1 MQIQKILS
9 KQTLLCVTLSA
20 LFLSSSANGNSDTF
34 KHYQEQYKEYLKAQ
48 QQDFQ
53 DYKKQQQE
61 AFEAYKKELQ
71 KYWENPVLNSKKEL
85 VSYSKDK
92 KSRSIINFDKNELTI
107 QTIAANEKEAQK
119 KLALSL
125 AKAATYNTHDFYKT
139 DELEQKINKIEAK
152 EKLKRAKV
160 DAKPVLAPLFFKEKP
175 TTKSLIK
182 FVKKEVTTKKITV
195 KASPKQTDKKV
206 YTLNIKLPKNAT
218 VKRSKIYYK
227 DVKAQAKREL
237 LPVSLIFAIMHSES
251 SFNPMARSYVPAYG
265 LMQIVPKTAGI
276 DAYYYLY
283 RQKRLVGSSY
293 LYNAQN
299 NIKMGSA
306 YLHILYY
313 SYLKDIKDP
322 QSRLY
327 CTIAAYNTGA
337 GNVSRAF
344 VDSYNTHKAA
354 EVINRLTADE
364 VYAKL
369 LQDLRYEEPKKYL
382 KNVTKRMKMYQKIY
396 ES

>member
-9 KQTLLCVTLSA
+9 KQIYASVAFITLFFCSNV
-20 LFLSSSANGNSDTF
+20 NGNSDTF
-34 KHYQEQYKEYLKAQ
+34 DQYKQQYQKYRIDQKEQFQNYKQEQQKA
-48 QQDFQ
+48 FQ
-53 DYKKQQQE
+53 E
-61 AFEAYKKELQ
+61 YKKELQ
-71 KYWENPVLNSKKEL
+71 KYWENPLLNSKKEL

-92 KSRSIINFDKNELTI
+92 KSRTIIDFERNQLTL
-107 QTIAANEKEAQK
+107 QTVAANKKEAEK

-125 AKAATYNTHDFYKT
+125 AKAATYNTHDFYKA
-139 DELEQKINKIEAK
+139 DELEQKINKIESK
-152 EKLKRAKV
+152 KRVKRAKV
-160 DAKPVLAPLFFKEKP
+160 DLKPVLAPLFFKEKP
-175 TTKSLIK
+175 TKKALVK
-182 FVKKEVTTKKITV
+182 FVKKEITTKKITV
-195 KASPKQTDKKV
+195 KSSLKQKNKNI
-206 YTLNIKLPKNAT
+206 YTLNIKLPNNAT
-218 VKRSKIYYK
+218 IKRSKIYYK
-227 DVKAQAKREL
+227 DVKTEAKREL
-237 LPVSLIFAIMHSES
+237 LPLSLIFAIMHSES
-251 SFNPMARSYVPAYG
+251 CFNPMARSHIPAYG

-283 RQKRLVGSSY
+283 KQKRLVGSSY
-293 LYNAQN
+293 LYNAKN

-313 SYLKDIKDP
+313 RYLKDIKDP
-322 QSRLY
+322 KSRLY

-354 EVINRLTADE
+354 KVINKLTPDE

-382 KNVTKRMKMYQKIY
+382 KNVTKRMKIYQKIY